1 MRFDC
6 LFWLMRARHSTD
18 DEVHP
23 IDLSA
28 LGNLLVGVHGRSIGD
43 ERVVLALRMQ
53 LLAPPRAQ
61 SSWELRVGHQ
71 QHAVPRRESRLRHS
85 SRSLGTHLK
94 RSEGR
99 APRHTNCLYRLLLC

>member
-6 LFWLMRARHSTD
+6 LFLLMRARHSTD

-28 LGNLLVGVHGRSIGD
+28 LGNLLFCVHGRSIGD

-53 LLAPPRAQ
+53 LLAPPREQ

-71 QHAVPRRESRLRHS
+71 APAACITTAREQIEALFAFIRHAFKTL
-85 SRSLGTHLK
+85 
-94 RSEGR
+94 
-99 APRHTNCLYRLLLC
+99 